1 MAKMEA
7 MLAYLSKECEDMKKF
22 REEVRGNIK
31 SRGEV
36 LKNLESQ
43 VGHLSQQFPKPTD
56 SFSSDTE
63 KNLRGKTKKI
73 RWEECKSI
81 NLSSEE
87 ALKKEC
93 SRHSEHDE
101 GESRKNVRE
110 IEEMASSKQRKEQK
124 EKESLKPFVPQ
135 APFPQRLRGS
145 EKDMSYSRFLDMFA
159 SLSVNIPFIKILQQ
173 MPTYIKFMKEL
184 QPRKEP

>member
-7 MLAYLSKECEDMKKF
+7 MLANLSKECEDMKKF
-22 REEVRGNIK
+22 RKEVRGNIK

-43 VGHLSQQFPKPTD
+43 VGHLAQQTPKSTD
-56 SFSSDTE
+56 NFSSDTE
-63 KNLRGKTKKI
+63 KNSKGEMKKV

-87 ALKKEC
+87 GLKEEC

-110 IEEMASSKQRKEQK
+110 IEEMASPEQRNEQK

-135 APFPQRLRGS
+135 VPFPQRLKGI
-145 EKDMSYSRFLDMFA
+145 EKDRSYSRFLDMFA
-159 SLSVNIPFIKILQQ
+159 SLNVNIPFIKILQQ
-173 MPTYIKFMKEL
+173 MPTYIKS
-184 QPRKEP
+184 